1 MGRKKKEIK
10 EELPKEEINGVQ
22 IKDST
27 SYEGS
32 VILKIQKNGKILK
45 TIKTKNKGTLRLFQ
59 GIALALQNTSSSVLV
74 GSFLPQYLD
83 AGSNGEETN
92 ITDTTLRNSILKGNR
107 VVLNPLYPVPNRNS
121 DPTGYIS
128 KFVGV
133 IPYTLIGGSK
143 IKELGL
149 FADKTGDTLL
159 ARIVIPDDGISIY
172 QGMNLIVEWDLDIT
186 NKEITTTP
194 AIE

>member
-10 EELPKEEINGVQ
+10 QQKEEINGVK

-27 SYEGS
+27 GYEGS
-32 VILKIQKNGKILK
+32 VILKIQKNGKTLK

-59 GIALALQNTSSSVLV
+59 GIALALQNTSSSVLF
-74 GSFLPQYLD
+74 GSYLPQYLD
-83 AGSNGEETN
+83 VGSETGD
-92 ITDTTLRNSILKGNR
+92 TDVRDTKLKNSILKSNR
-107 VVLNPLYPVPNRNS
+107 VPLNPLYPVLNGSIENA
-121 DPTGYIS
+121 TGYIS

-133 IPYTLIGGSK
+133 IPYVLVGGSV

-159 ARIVIPDDGISIY
+159 ARITIDGDGIQIY
-172 QGMNLIVEWDLDIT
+172 QGMNLIVE
-186 NKEITTTP
+186 
-194 AIE
+194 